1 MLSANLNE
9 KYFSLNTSNRV
20 DYGNKQK
27 LKRITKNERKNKMFL
42 IGLLGLKAM
51 LWAEDQIKF
60 EPLPKYHFDDEP
72 DIDLA
77 CNGVLDFESA
87 FK

>member
-1 MLSANLNE
+1 
-9 KYFSLNTSNRV
+9 
-20 DYGNKQK
+20 
-27 LKRITKNERKNKMFL
+27 MFL